1 MLEVPVFA
9 GLVVNAALL
18 LALALFA
25 GLIPR
30 SVEPGAAAVRR
41 TLTGLVVATFG
52 VAVMLVPVALAPGLV
67 FDVRSV
73 LLSVA
78 GMFFGIIP
86 TAIGML
92 ATAALRWSMGGV
104 AAVPGI
110 AVILA
115 SGAIGL
121 LWRRIAKDRLHRIGA
136 VELYGFGLVVHVTM
150 VAILSTL
157 PPPYAAQFWREA
169 VAPVML
175 IYPVLTV
182 IVGRLL
188 AGRLAAERAVEALRA
203 SEARFRTLFEGGPA
217 ILLIVDPADGSVVDA
232 NPAAVAFYG
241 WSLEELRR
249 RRLDEIDTL
258 PRGELLLALARARAQ
273 DARAAGAFRHRLA
286 DGSERDVEMISG
298 PIERDGRPLL
308 YALVVD
314 VHERRRAEERQ
325 REDARR
331 REQAQALAAER
342 DRRGRLAAL
351 NLAEDAVRAQRQAA
365 AALGR
370 LQLLIDHAPAAL
382 AMFDRDLRFTTVSR
396 RFVTDYGLEGVPL
409 IGRHHYEVF
418 PEIPEDLR
426 AIHRRAL
433 AGEVARGDGTL
444 DRGGGRIVHGRWEVR
459 PWRDDRGEIG
469 GMVLFT
475 EDLSEERLAKEQLVK
490 LSQAVEQSPLSIV
503 ITNPEAEIEYVND
516 AFVEATGYGREE
528 VLGRNPRILNSGK
541 TPAATYRDMWA
552 ALQAGRSWK
561 GEFVNRRKDGSEYVE
576 FATVSPIFAADGR
589 PAHYLALKE
598 DVTEKK
604 RIGQELDR
612 YRNHLE
618 ALVEERTRQLE
629 AALERAEVAN
639 RAKSAFLANMSHEI
653 RTPLNAVVGLTHL
666 LLVEDPT
673 PRQRD
678 RLVKIDASAG
688 HLLSIVSDVLDL
700 AKIEAGKAS
709 LDEHDFHLSTVLDHV
724 GSIVSG
730 AAQAKG
736 LSLEIDGH
744 AVPVWLHGDAARL
757 RQALLNLASNA
768 VKFTERGSVRVTGE
782 LLEAAAGRLRVR
794 FEVADTGIGIAPEV
808 IPKLFGAFEQGD
820 ASITRAYGG
829 SGLGLAVTRRLAE
842 LMGGDVGIDS
852 TPGVGTRVWFT
863 AVLRPGRGEAP
874 AFDRAARA
882 DRATERA
889 RPLPAA
895 LVLVAD
901 DHPINREVAVELLHR
916 FGVAVEAVENGRE
929 AVDRARERRYD
940 AILMDVQMPEL
951 DGLQATRAI
960 RALPGYERVPILA
973 MTANAFEEDRRACL
987 EAGMD
992 DFVAK
997 PVDPFALR
1005 ATLEAWLTAAG
1016 ARSSGPASEAP
1027 ASGPPLDRGGD
1038 AVEPAPSSIDAACAA
1053 LAQGGVDVEL
1063 GVAALGG
1070 DHRQYLHLVRRLVD
1084 THGAT
1089 AQELRRELAAG
1100 DLAAA
1105 RGRLH
1110 AVRGVAATLGVRRV
1124 AEVLVRLERPLRGD
1138 VAPDEATVAE
1148 LERELGGLAEA
1159 VEAAGVG
1166 AAGVGAETVGAD
1178 AVPDVALAEVLER
1191 LAAFLAVD
1199 DPDALGWT
1207 AAHIAGLRVAFGA
1220 EADRLADAVDRFD
1233 FAAARD
1239 LVDRL
1244 RASPHD

>member
-1 MLEVPVFA
+1 MLEAPVFA

-52 VAVMLVPVALAPGLV
+52 VAVMLVPVALAPDLV

-78 GMFFGIIP
+78 GMFFGIVP

-92 ATAALRWSMGGV
+92 ATAALRWTMGGV

-121 LWRRIAKDRLHRIGA
+121 LWRRIAKDRLHRIGV
-136 VELYGFGLVVHVTM
+136 VELYGFGLVVHVAM

-188 AGRLAAERAVEALRA
+188 AGRLAAERALEALRA

-241 WSLEELRR
+241 WSLDELRR

-258 PRGELLLALARARAQ
+258 PRGELLRALARARAQ
-273 DARAAGAFRHRLA
+273 DARTAGAYRHRLA

-331 REQAQALAAER
+331 REEAQALAAER

-418 PEIPEDLR
+418 PEIPEGLR
-426 AIHRRAL
+426 AVHRRAL
-433 AGEVARGDGTL
+433 AGEVLRGEGMLDRGDG
-444 DRGGGRIVHGRWEVR
+444 RVMNGRWEVR
-459 PWRDDRGEIG
+459 PWKDDRGEIG
-469 GMVLFT
+469 GIVLFT

-516 AFVEATGYGREE
+516 AFVAATGYVREE
-528 VLGRNPRILNSGK
+528 VLGRNPRILNSGR
-541 TPAATYRDMWA
+541 TPAATYREMWA

-604 RIGQELDR
+604 RI
-612 YRNHLE
+612 
-618 ALVEERTRQLE
+618 
-629 AALERAEVAN
+629 
-639 RAKSAFLANMSHEI
+639 
-653 RTPLNAVVGLTHL
+653 
-666 LLVEDPT
+666 
-673 PRQRD
+673 
-678 RLVKIDASAG
+678 
-688 HLLSIVSDVLDL
+688 
-700 AKIEAGKAS
+700 
-709 LDEHDFHLSTVLDHV
+709 
-724 GSIVSG
+724 
-730 AAQAKG
+730 
-736 LSLEIDGH
+736 
-744 AVPVWLHGDAARL
+744 
-757 RQALLNLASNA
+757 
-768 VKFTERGSVRVTGE
+768 E
-782 LLEAAAGRLRVR
+782 LL
-794 FEVADTGIGIAPEV
+794 
-808 IPKLFGAFEQGD
+808 
-820 ASITRAYGG
+820 
-829 SGLGLAVTRRLAE
+829 GLGVIDLRDLPDDYSLSPPQRAV
-842 LMGGDVGIDS
+842 
-852 TPGVGTRVWFT
+852 
-863 AVLRPGRGEAP
+863 
-874 AFDRAARA
+874 
-882 DRATERA
+882 
-889 RPLPAA
+889 
-895 LVLVAD
+895 
-901 DHPINREVAVELLHR
+901 
-916 FGVAVEAVENGRE
+916 VEAVRSG
-929 AVDRARERRYD
+929 A
-940 AILMDVQMPEL
+940 
-951 DGLQATRAI
+951 
-960 RALPGYERVPILA
+960 
-973 MTANAFEEDRRACL
+973 
-987 EAGMD
+987 
-992 DFVAK
+992 
-997 PVDPFALR
+997 PV
-1005 ATLEAWLTAAG
+1005 
-1016 ARSSGPASEAP
+1016 
-1027 ASGPPLDRGGD
+1027 
-1038 AVEPAPSSIDAACAA
+1038 
-1053 LAQGGVDVEL
+1053 VDVEAISAFI
-1063 GVAALGG
+1063 GALKYPLYFFDYETYSSAIPVMDGISPYEHLPVQYSLHIMGENG
-1070 DHRQYLHLVRRLVD
+1070 DLQHLDYLAESARLPLELVETLRQHVGNVGSFISWHAPFEKSRN
-1084 THGAT
+1084 
-1089 AQELRRELAAG
+1089 RELAARYPDHAEFLNG
-1100 DLAAA
+1100 LNDRMVDLEDLFKMAYVDA
-1105 RGRLH
+1105 RFNGY
-1110 AVRGVAATLGVRRV
+1110 TSIKK
-1124 AEVLVRLERPLRGD
+1124 VLPVLCPKLSY
-1138 VAPDEATVAE
+1138 AE
-1148 LERELGGLAEA
+1148 LDVQDGTGAMEA
-1159 VEAAGVG
+1159 WARLVD
-1166 AAGVGAETVGAD
+1166 AETPEDERAQI
-1178 AVPDVALAEVLER
+1178 ASALRQYCELDT
-1191 LAAFLAVD
+1191 LAMVEIFRFLQ
-1199 DPDALGWT
+1199 
-1207 AAHIAGLRVAFGA
+1207 RVI
-1220 EADRLADAVDRFD
+1220 
-1233 FAAARD
+1233 
-1239 LVDRL
+1239 
-1244 RASPHD
+1244 